1 MMKHTYRILPAF
13 SPVSLLTGIAGLFLC
28 MCWGGANAQNLY
40 ISKFIPTNPLN
51 RQNADHRVELF
62 YEGKKDYLDLSGY
75 VLVTRHY
82 ILRLPNNTFI
92 GPMSALRLG
101 SVSNESNK
109 DLDLE
114 YNYQRD
120 FAPRVTE
127 GTDEGDFAVL
137 YDPNRNIVDAFY
149 FGPQKTVSFLP
160 SRASLKTYRENIEVS
175 IPDEEDSRWSYL
187 QNPEDP
193 AMAFICINH
202 FWHPTS
208 RRSNIFPAARYRFL
222 QAKYVDGIVTV
233 KWKTLFENDCYV
245 HTVERSTDG
254 NTFEVLEKLRGPVNS
269 SQPFDYTYYDAVVEK
284 NRVYYYRIA
293 NIDKFGNV
301 VQSSLTKIRTEENPG
316 GFTFDI
322 LPADK
327 HTIASLNVR
336 FSAKESQT
344 VRIKLLDEQ
353 LREIANLYQGSIEA
367 GKQNLLNY
375 TKPLPVGKYFVVV
388 STDQRRYYEPF
399 VVH

>member
-1 MMKHTYRILPAF
+1 MKRICRI
-13 SPVSLLTGIAGLFLC
+13 SPDYVTVSLRTGITGLLLC
-28 MCWGGANAQNLY
+28 ICWVGACAQSLY
-40 ISKFIPTNPLN
+40 ISKFVPSNPLN
-51 RQNADHRVELF
+51 PQNADHRVELF
-62 YEGKKDYLDLSGY
+62 YEGKKGYLDLSGY
-75 VLVTRHY
+75 LLVTRHY
-82 ILRLPNNTFI
+82 VFRLPNNTFI
-92 GPMSALRLG
+92 GPMNALSLG
-101 SVSNESNK
+101 RVTNEANK
-109 DLDLE
+109 HLDLE
-114 YNYQRD
+114 YSQQRD
-120 FAPRVTE
+120 FTQREIE

-137 YDPNRNIVDAFY
+137 YDPNRNMVDAFY
-149 FGPQKTVSFLP
+149 FGPQKSVSFLP
-160 SRASLKTYRENIEVS
+160 TRVSLKTYRENIELAV
-175 IPDEEDSRWSYL
+175 PDEGDSRWAYL

-202 FWHPTS
+202 NWHPTS

-222 QAKYVDGIVTV
+222 QAKYVDGIVSL
-233 KWKTLFENDCYV
+233 KWKTLFENDCFV

-254 NTFEVLEKLRGPVNS
+254 NTFEVLEQLRGPINS

-293 NIDKFGNV
+293 NIDKFGNII
-301 VQSSLTKIRTEENPG
+301 QSSLTKIRTEENPG

-327 HTIASLNVR
+327 HTISSLNIR

-388 STDQRRYYEPF
+388 STSQRRYYEPF